1 MRWAVTENKSKTTA
15 SLTEMRPSYLRGKMS
30 LPSPGAAKL
39 GKKWLPLKTEE
50 RLTRFTRAPGVALT
64 AAGPLVALVR
74 AVQEAITAL
83 GEHDAR
89 LAVLTLELPARTG
102 QGAVCG
108 CNRGDGALWGRPS
121 VFRGSGLC
129 SSASHSKYASGNE
142 DR

>member
-1 MRWAVTENKSKTTA
+1 
-15 SLTEMRPSYLRGKMS
+15 MS